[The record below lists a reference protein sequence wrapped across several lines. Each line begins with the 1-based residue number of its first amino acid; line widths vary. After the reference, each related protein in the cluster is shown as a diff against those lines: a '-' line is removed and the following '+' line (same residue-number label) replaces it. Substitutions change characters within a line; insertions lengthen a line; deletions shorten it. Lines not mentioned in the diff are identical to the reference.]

1 MWARAAGIAKRGGEG
16 EGEEENEEEAEGDDD
31 EDSAISMVVDR
42 NLFEKVMAEEEEEK
56 ARE

>member
-1 MWARAAGIAKRGGEG
+1 LWARAAGIAKRGGEG

-42 NLFEKVMAEEEEEK
+42 NLFEKVMAEEEEK